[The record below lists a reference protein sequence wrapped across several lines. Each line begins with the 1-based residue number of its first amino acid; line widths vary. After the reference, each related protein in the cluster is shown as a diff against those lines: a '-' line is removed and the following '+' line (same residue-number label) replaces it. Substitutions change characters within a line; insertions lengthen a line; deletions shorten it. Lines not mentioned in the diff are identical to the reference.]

1 MTFHIA
7 NFHVRLHYT
16 WLIGFGLITWSLA
29 ANYFHDTQA
38 DLSVSYQW
46 ASGAIATLLILV
58 SVFLHELAHAVT
70 ARRLGYAVKTI
81 ELHILGGWT
90 IFERELSSPRVEI
103 LVALAGP
110 SCSFLLTLLLYAL
123 KADPL
128 ANFLYKVNLTLG
140 AYNLFIPCLPMD
152 GGRILRAVLWT
163 QTHSFAVATERTAQ
177 MSKQISSGM
186 MAIGILGIIFQ
197 YQTLWLA
204 IIGGILRMI
213 AETAYRTVQQSEQ
226 LTRPLQEVMIPRDRV
241 VTLVHDTPLQELQD
255 QFLRYGYR
263 AYPTAE
269 HGQITGLVYYKD
281 VRTDPKWFAPN
292 GATITPFIRALSPDV
307 IVHPTHTLQRALD
320 AMLLSG
326 SDQLLVFA
334 GKTCVGMV
342 TRSMIARVQDAIGN
356 PDSGPTLTRQRE
368 GFPI

>member
-7 NFHVRLHYT
+7 SFYVRLHYT

-29 ANYFHDTQA
+29 ANYFNDAQA
-38 DLSVSYQW
+38 QFSASYQW
-46 ASGAIATLLILV
+46 VSGAVATLLILV

-70 ARRLGYAVKTI
+70 ARRLGYAVKSI

-90 IFERELSSPRVEI
+90 IFERELSTPRVEI

-110 SCSFLLTLLLYAL
+110 GCSFLITLLLYAL

-128 ANFLYKVNLTLG
+128 ASFLFKVNLTIA

-152 GGRILRAVLWT
+152 GGRILRAILWS

-204 IIGGILRMI
+204 IIGGILRMV
-213 AETAYRTVQQSEQ
+213 AETAYRTVQQSEH
-226 LTRPLQEVMIPRDRV
+226 LIRPLHEVMIPRDRV
-241 VTLVHDTPLQELQD
+241 VTLAHDTPLQEFQD

-263 AYPTAE
+263 AYPTAQ
-269 HGQITGLVYYKD
+269 HDHITGLVYYKD
-281 VRTDPKWFAPN
+281 VRTDPKWLMPN
-292 GATITPFIRALSPDV
+292 ENNITPFIRALSPDL
-307 IVHPTHTLQRALD
+307 IVHPNHSLQRALD
-320 AMLLSG
+320 SMLLSG
-326 SDQLLVFA
+326 SDQLLVFSENR
-334 GKTCVGMV
+334 CVGMV

-356 PDSGPTLTRQRE
+356 PESASTITRQRE